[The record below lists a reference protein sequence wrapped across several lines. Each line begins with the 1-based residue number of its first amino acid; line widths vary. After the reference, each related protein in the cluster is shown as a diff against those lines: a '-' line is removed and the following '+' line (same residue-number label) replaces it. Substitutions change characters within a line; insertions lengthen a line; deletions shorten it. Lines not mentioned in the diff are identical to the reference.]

1 VGACR
6 EGCFHA
12 HAPLHIHMITMQ
24 HPPPTQPPLTAPWHP
39 ALSAISPPL
48 APSHHAAST
57 DHRLP
62 PPRLITTAGKCFHPS
77 ARALSL
83 LGSRSHAAS
92 QQLRTSAC
100 APRHC
105 YTNTVVCR
113 ARRTRG
119 SVQSKMALCHSARE
133 RHTQLSACS
142 GTVLDWV
149 CVCTLPQGAQ
159 LRAAGWRAARG
170 GTALVQAASSHAA
183 ARHTRHT
190 AGTVR
195 DIHQHGRT
203 VAS

>member
-1 VGACR
+1 MHIHPAYP
-6 EGCFHA
+6 HDH
-12 HAPLHIHMITMQ
+12 HAPAASQT
-24 HPPPTQPPLTAPWHP
+24 PPLTAPWHP

-57 DHRLP
+57 HHRLP
-62 PPRLITTAGKCFHPS
+62 TPRIISNAAGKCFHPS

-105 YTNTVVCR
+105 CTNTVVCR

-119 SVQSKMALCHSARE
+119 SVQSKMALCDVVPLSTRE
-133 RHTQLSACS
+133 GSQLSACS

-149 CVCTLPQGAQ
+149 CVCTVPQGAQ
-159 LRAAGWRAARG
+159 LRAAGRRE
-170 GTALVQAASSHAA
+170 VPASPSS
-183 ARHTRHT
+183 RCEER
-190 AGTVR
+190 
-195 DIHQHGRT
+195 
-203 VAS
+203 S